1 MYSGMDN
8 METPSFPNSV
18 FSDVFS
24 EANDL
29 NRYGFAAWVLYPG
42 MEFGAQN
49 VWWGG
54 QAKRARPHE
63 GVDLRFYRGT
73 DNRIFAIDEGAKIP
87 VMYSGVI
94 VKIIG
99 DFLGK
104 TIIIEHRFPDNGESV
119 FLSLYGHTSPVEG
132 LETGRIVKTGEIIAA
147 VAASKGTNSP
157 AHHLHLSLAWSRK
170 PVLYGTLDWTTVND
184 PDVVR
189 LVDPRPVIGA
199 SENMG

>member
-1 MYSGMDN
+1 MYNSIDDT
-8 METPSFPNSV
+8 EAPSFPKSV
-18 FSDVFS
+18 FSEIFS
-24 EANDL
+24 EVNGL
-29 NRYGFAAWVLYPG
+29 NRYGFTTWVFYPG

-49 VWWGG
+49 AWWGG
-54 QAKRARPHE
+54 QTKRARPHE
-63 GVDLRFYRGT
+63 GVDLRFYRGI
-73 DNRIFAIDEGAKIP
+73 DNEVFAIDEGTKIP

-104 TIIIEHRFPDNGESV
+104 TIIIEHRFPDNGENI
-119 FLSLYGHTSPVEG
+119 FLTLYGHTSPVEG
-132 LETGRIVKTGEIIAA
+132 LGAGRVVKTGEIIATL
-147 VAASKGTNSP
+147 AASKGVNSP
-157 AHHLHLSLAWSRK
+157 AHHLHLSLAWSHK
-170 PVLYGTLDWTTVND
+170 PVLYSMLDWTTIND